1 MSVKKHELIGFASIF
16 DGLKEA
22 FGTFE
27 IQKQNASGKNTGQAR
42 IVREER
48 TEKHWKGH
56 LTGKGDSVGIIPI
69 NSENKCKWGCIDIDQ
84 YNLDH
89 KNLVAKIRD
98 LKLPLIVCRSKSGG
112 GHLFLFCKE
121 WMPAKELQQ
130 VLKHLASTLGYSD
143 CEIFPK
149 QVKLQLDRGDV
160 GNFLNMPYYNAESG
174 LRYAFKDDGSAAT
187 LKEFFDLYTKYV
199 QTKEQ
204 VVALE
209 VDKTGTLPAPDGPP
223 CIQHLCT
230 QGFPEGTRNNG
241 LFNCGV
247 YLRKAFPDTYETE
260 LLAYN
265 MKYMSPPLPL
275 NEVNIIA
282 KQLNRKDYAYKC
294 TDAPIKDFCNKELC
308 KTRKFGVGN
317 SANQATLA
325 NLRKYASKPPIWFM
339 DVNGEPLELDTDSL
353 LNQNAFQK
361 SCVEQLNFL
370 PPTSSKPM
378 WENRMNALL
387 QNMTETEGSVIETS
401 TDSSIDGAFYEYLED
416 FCRNMQTAQDKEEIL
431 LRRPWTDEEQNL
443 TYFRLRDFEN
453 FLKRNRFFDFKTH
466 KIAQR
471 LRDINGE
478 AQVLRIKGRL
488 VRVWVIP
495 AFDKTQTNLEPPDF
509 SDKDAPF

>member
-1 MSVKKHELIGFASIF
+1 
-16 DGLKEA
+16 
-22 FGTFE
+22 
-27 IQKQNASGKNTGQAR
+27 
-42 IVREER
+42 
-48 TEKHWKGH
+48 
-56 LTGKGDSVGIIPI
+56 
-69 NSENKCKWGCIDIDQ
+69 
-84 YNLDH
+84 
-89 KNLVAKIRD
+89 
-98 LKLPLIVCRSKSGG
+98 
-112 GHLFLFCKE
+112 
-121 WMPAKELQQ
+121 
-130 VLKHLASTLGYSD
+130 
-143 CEIFPK
+143 
-149 QVKLQLDRGDV
+149 
-160 GNFLNMPYYNAESG
+160 
-174 LRYAFKDDGSAAT
+174 
-187 LKEFFDLYTKYV
+187 
-199 QTKEQ
+199 
-204 VVALE
+204 
-209 VDKTGTLPAPDGPP
+209 
-223 CIQHLCT
+223 
-230 QGFPEGTRNNG
+230 
-241 LFNCGV
+241 
-247 YLRKAFPDTYETE
+247 
-260 LLAYN
+260 
-265 MKYMSPPLPL
+265 MSPPLPL

-353 LNQNAFQK
+353 LNQNAFQR

>member
-160 GNFLNMPYYNAESG
+160 GNFLNMPYYNC
-174 LRYAFKDDGSAAT
+174 L
-187 LKEFFDLYTKYV
+187 LYT
-199 QTKEQ
+199 
-204 VVALE
+204 
-209 VDKTGTLPAPDGPP
+209 
-223 CIQHLCT
+223 
-230 QGFPEGTRNNG
+230 
-241 LFNCGV
+241 
-247 YLRKAFPDTYETE
+247 
-260 LLAYN
+260 
-265 MKYMSPPLPL
+265 S
-275 NEVNIIA
+275 
-282 KQLNRKDYAYKC
+282 
-294 TDAPIKDFCNKELC
+294 DA
-308 KTRKFGVGN
+308 
-317 SANQATLA
+317 A
-325 NLRKYASKPPIWFM
+325 
-339 DVNGEPLELDTDSL
+339 
-353 LNQNAFQK
+353 
-361 SCVEQLNFL
+361 
-370 PPTSSKPM
+370 
-378 WENRMNALL
+378 
-387 QNMTETEGSVIETS
+387 
-401 TDSSIDGAFYEYLED
+401 
-416 FCRNMQTAQDKEEIL
+416 
-431 LRRPWTDEEQNL
+431 DE
-443 TYFRLRDFEN
+443 
-453 FLKRNRFFDFKTH
+453 
-466 KIAQR
+466 
-471 LRDINGE
+471 
-478 AQVLRIKGRL
+478 
-488 VRVWVIP
+488 
-495 AFDKTQTNLEPPDF
+495 
-509 SDKDAPF
+509 